1 MDYTE
6 PQQFSVWT
14 GPENDVFGFR
24 SVLLR
29 ARVRGNNPFKAARKG
44 NVGRVKGTGMQPER
58 FDGKSAVFDGYLYE
72 TLANLRL
79 IRQCLVN

>member
-24 SVLLR
+24 SILLR
-29 ARVRGNNPFKAARKG
+29 ARTR
-44 NVGRVKGTGMQPER
+44 VGT
-58 FDGKSAVFDGYLYE
+58 FILYK
-72 TLANLRL
+72 TKF
-79 IRQCLVN
+79 CG